1 MYFPTAEISCHPVL
15 PFAVAAAVSFFT
27 SMGGVSGAFLLLPF
41 QMSVLGYTNPSV
53 SATNQFFN
61 IVACPAGVLRYWREG
76 RLLWPVALTIA
87 LGTLPGVFLGALI
100 RLNWLPDPQR
110 FKLFAG
116 AVLLY
121 IGCRMAF
128 SLRKGGG
135 PAKLPSNAQSKTLQ
149 ITGNTLTRITFAFQG
164 EEYIVSTRA
173 LMLLSL
179 IVGLIGGIYGIG
191 GGAIMAPFLVGIFGI
206 PVYVT
211 AGATLMAT
219 ALTSLAGV
227 CFYSL
232 LSPFYPTMS
241 VAPDWRLGL
250 LIGLGGM
257 LGMYCG
263 ARCQKFVPAL
273 WIKSFLVLVLLG
285 TAARYILQAW

>member
-1 MYFPTAEISCHPVL
+1 
-15 PFAVAAAVSFFT
+15 
-27 SMGGVSGAFLLLPF
+27 
-41 QMSVLGYTNPSV
+41 
-53 SATNQFFN
+53 
-61 IVACPAGVLRYWREG
+61 
-76 RLLWPVALTIA
+76 
-87 LGTLPGVFLGALI
+87 
-100 RLNWLPDPQR
+100 
-110 FKLFAG
+110 
-116 AVLLY
+116 
-121 IGCRMAF
+121 
-128 SLRKGGG
+128 
-135 PAKLPSNAQSKTLQ
+135 
-149 ITGNTLTRITFAFQG
+149 
-164 EEYIVSTRA
+164 
-173 LMLLSL
+173 MLLSL

>member
-1 MYFPTAEISCHPVL
+1 MQPLPKNHASPYGKKEHIDRIISIRTNILYQKNHLYGVSRASPRQTLHDLFSCKYSQSKEKLSMYFPTAEISCHPVL

-135 PAKLPSNAQSKTLQ
+135 PDYRQYADPYHLCLP
-149 ITGNTLTRITFAFQG
+149 G
-164 EEYIVSTRA
+164 
-173 LMLLSL
+173 
-179 IVGLIGGIYGIG
+179 
-191 GGAIMAPFLVGIFGI
+191 
-206 PVYVT
+206 
-211 AGATLMAT
+211 
-219 ALTSLAGV
+219 
-227 CFYSL
+227 
-232 LSPFYPTMS
+232 
-241 VAPDWRLGL
+241 
-250 LIGLGGM
+250 
-257 LGMYCG
+257 
-263 ARCQKFVPAL
+263 
-273 WIKSFLVLVLLG
+273 
-285 TAARYILQAW
+285 